1 MDFAHLG
8 ICGYKHELISE
19 TFFVIK
25 KYFFSTSFFQKLE
38 ENEEKIFFSTSFF
51 FHFFFQKM
59 EENGENIF
67 TSNFFSFF
75 FSFFSKIGRK

>member
-38 ENEEKIFFSTSFF
+38 ENEEKIFFSTSF
-51 FHFFFQKM
+51 
-59 EENGENIF
+59 IF
-67 TSNFFSFF
+67 SLFSSNL
-75 FSFFSKIGRK
+75 KKTC